1 MTLRPRRSP
10 ASPGDSGE
18 FQDPLSNYDLPAY
31 SDQMERE
38 LVENSV
44 SAMVTRPLITVP
56 QTATVAQALA
66 TMVERDVACV
76 LVTDEQDHL
85 LGIFSERDVLLKVA
99 EQYEQIKDKPIS
111 EVMTP
116 KPRAVYE
123 TASPSQALN
132 LMAESGFRHI
142 PILDIDDRVVGIVG
156 PRRVTRYLQGLIDH
170 IDAK

>member
-1 MTLRPRRSP
+1 MTLRPRRNP

-18 FQDPLSNYDLPAY
+18 FHDPLSNYDLPAY

-38 LVENSV
+38 LVENTIN
-44 SAMVTRPLITVP
+44 AMVTRPLITVP
-56 QTATVAQALA
+56 PTATVTDVLA

-99 EQYEQIKDKPIS
+99 EHFEMVRDQPIS

-116 KPRAVYE
+116 KPMAVYE

-132 LMAESGFRHI
+132 LMAMSGFRHI
-142 PILDIDDRVVGIVG
+142 PILDVDDRVVGIVG

-170 IDAK
+170 IDAQ

>member
-10 ASPGDSGE
+10 ATPGDSGE

-31 SDQMERE
+31 GDEMERALLE
-38 LVENSV
+38 DSV
-44 SAMVTRPLITVP
+44 NAMVTRPLITVP
-56 QTATVAQALA
+56 PTASVAQALA

-76 LVTDEQDHL
+76 LVTDEEDHL
-85 LGIFSERDVLLKVA
+85 LGIFSERDVLMKVA
-99 EQYEQIKDKPIS
+99 EQFEQVKDKPIS
-111 EVMTP
+111 EVVTP
-116 KPRAVYE
+116 KPMTVYE

-142 PILDIDDRVVGIVG
+142 PILDINDRVVGIVG
-156 PRRVTRYLQGLIDH
+156 PRRVTRYLQGLIDR